1 MSCLSDSA
9 LERKPEGQASAEG
22 PAPAPVPAPAPAPA
36 PAPVEQAPP
45 TAAVP
50 TPREKRAS
58 RPPKKK
64 FQKAGLYSDV
74 YKTEE

>member
-1 MSCLSDSA
+1 MES
-9 LERKPEGQASAEG
+9 KPDGDCSPDR
-22 PAPAPVPAPAPAPA
+22 PATVSQ
-36 PAPVEQAPP
+36 EQAPP
-45 TAAVP
+45 P
-50 TPREKRAS
+50 IPIPSQREKRAA

>member
-1 MSCLSDSA
+1 MESKPDGHCSP
-9 LERKPEGQASAEG
+9 ERPGT
-22 PAPAPVPAPAPAPA
+22 VTR
-36 PAPVEQAPP
+36 EQAPP
-45 TAAVP
+45 MPITSQ
-50 TPREKRAS
+50 REKRAA